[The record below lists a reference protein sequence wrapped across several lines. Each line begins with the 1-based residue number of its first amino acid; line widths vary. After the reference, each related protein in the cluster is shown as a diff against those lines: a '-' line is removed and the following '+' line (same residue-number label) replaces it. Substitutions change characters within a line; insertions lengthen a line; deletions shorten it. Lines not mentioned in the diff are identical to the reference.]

1 MSTPPSTSGPPTR
14 RSFLRQAA
22 LAGLGAAGAFEAF
35 ADRSAHSASAGR
47 RRGEGYG
54 PLAPVKDDT
63 TGLTLLL
70 LPAGFRYLSFGW
82 TGDLLDDG
90 TPTPSAHDGM
100 AALPAGRGRV
110 RLVRNHELG
119 LGRDAFAPAL
129 AYDPHAGGGTTTLE
143 FDTRAGRL
151 VAAAP
156 SLAGTVRNCA
166 GGPTPW
172 GSWLTCEE
180 TLDGPGPL
188 NAYERAHGYVFE
200 VPSAGAA
207 SREPLRDMGRFV
219 HEAVA
224 VDPETGHVYQTED
237 AGDAGFYRFVPRR
250 RGDLGRGG
258 TLQMLAIEGEPQAN
272 LGAALT
278 REPRR
283 VSWVDVP
290 RPDPENALLD
300 RTFAQGFSRGGARFT
315 RLEGAWQG
323 DDSIY
328 FTSTSGGAAG
338 QGQVFQY
345 DPSGSTLRLVYES
358 PGPDVLNHPDNICVS
373 PRGGLLLCEDG
384 QAPQFVQ
391 GLTRDGR
398 IFPFAQNDAI
408 LRGERN
414 GIEGDFRG
422 SEFAGATFSPDGRWL
437 FLNLQSPG
445 ITFAVTGP
453 WRDGAL

>member
-1 MSTPPSTSGPPTR
+1 MTHPSGPPGR
-14 RSFLRQAA
+14 RRFLREAA
-22 LAGLGAAGAFEAF
+22 LAGLGAAALDAFSVRTALGAA
-35 ADRSAHSASAGR
+35 APRPRA
-47 RRGEGYG
+47 EGYG
-54 PLAPVKDDT
+54 PLAPARDAT
-63 TGLTLLL
+63 TGLPLLL
-70 LPAGFRYLSFGW
+70 LPGGFRYLSLGW
-82 TGDLLDDG
+82 TGDRLDDG

-119 LGRDAFAPAL
+119 LGRTAFAPAL
-129 AYDPHAGGGTTTLE
+129 AYDAQAGGGTTTLE
-143 FDTRAGRL
+143 FDTKKGRL
-151 VAAAP
+151 VSSRP

-188 NAYERAHGYVFE
+188 NAYERPHGYVFE
-200 VPSAGAA
+200 VPSAAPA
-207 SREPLRDMGRFV
+207 SREPLREMGRFV

-224 VDPETGHVYQTED
+224 VEPESGVVYETED
-237 AGDAGFYRFVPRR
+237 AEDAGFYRFVPRR
-250 RGDLGRGG
+250 PGVLAEGG

-272 LGAALT
+272 LGLGLT

-283 VSWVDVP
+283 VTWVDIP
-290 RPDPENALLD
+290 RPDPENPLLD
-300 RTFAQGFSRGGARFT
+300 RTFAQGLSRGGARFT
-315 RLEGAWQG
+315 RLEGAWYG
-323 DDSIY
+323 GGRIY

-338 QGQVFQY
+338 QGQVFEH
-345 DPSGSTLRLVYES
+345 DPSAGTLRLLFES
-358 PGPDVLNHPDNICVS
+358 PGPDVLNHPDNVCVS

-398 IFPFAQNDAI
+398 IFPFAQNNAV

-414 GIEGDFRG
+414 GIEGDYRG
-422 SEFAGATFSPDGRWL
+422 SEFAGATFGPDGRWL
-437 FLNLQSPG
+437 FFNLQSPG

-453 WRDGAL
+453 WGKGPL